1 MIRFHPEYVGMRPS
15 TAAPLAARDGLT
27 LEFAGE
33 YSFTPERLYI
43 RCEDGVISEAFEV
56 IDPLVRKSH

>member
-1 MIRFHPEYVGMRPS
+1 MIRFHQEYVGMRPS
-15 TAAPLAARDGLT
+15 TAATLAARDGLM

-33 YSFTPERLYI
+33 YSFTPERIYI